1 MLLVYLANV
10 FLSLGVCCFYGHPMA
25 GLEALWLIGAAIST
39 MSMLA
44 LAFNLCGLPCFW
56 ASRRF
61 FPRASPWV
69 EAGAWTLFHFILFID
84 TRIWAI
90 FRYHI
95 NGMVWNLV
103 TTPGGLQT
111 FDLDAETVSLVTVGS
126 IAMFAIQLLL
136 QRRARASTPRSG
148 FQNWI
153 AKIGLIL
160 LVLAVLGE
168 KSVFAWADA
177 KQFKPITSRARS
189 FPLYQAITAKR
200 LFNRVSNASTPE
212 EATREER
219 LSSSGGLAL
228 NYPRAVPQCP
238 PAGPR
243 PNIVIAVVDSLRADA
258 FSPEHMPL
266 ISEWSANRARIF
278 QDHAS
283 GGNATRFGVFSL
295 IYGLAAPYW
304 FSIYG
309 EHTPP
314 ALIVELQRLGYD
326 MRVISTARM
335 DFPEFRSTAWVT
347 MQSGIKDR
355 WGDQPKWRKDEM
367 VAEDFESWVAARK
380 NVSTP
385 FFAFLMLDSPHQ
397 TYDWPRDKSRNTPF
411 AGKVSYLKKS
421 GQIPA
426 AEITELKNA
435 YFNAVE
441 HADRVLQK
449 IVDTLERTGNA
460 ENTWVIL
467 TGDHGEEF
475 FENGY
480 FGHTSNYARQQVH
493 VPFLVAGPGIAP
505 GKETR
510 PSSHMDLSV
519 TLLEQ
524 LGADPAI
531 RGDWAQGENLFSL
544 PDRRNRIV
552 GGWHEVALWT
562 DDGVLHVPL
571 EGHRG
576 FASPMDWDWKPH
588 PDGEKFLHRHA
599 PEMAKLARDLRVFL
613 R

>member
-1 MLLVYLANV
+1 
-10 FLSLGVCCFYGHPMA
+10 MA
-25 GLEALWLIGAAIST
+25 GLEALWLICAAIST

-44 LAFNLCGLPCFW
+44 MAFNVSGLPFFW
-56 ASRRF
+56 AARRF
-61 FPRASPWV
+61 LPRASPWI
-69 EAGAWTLFHFILFID
+69 EAGAWTVFHFVLFID

-95 NGMVWNLV
+95 NGMVWNLI

-111 FDLDAETVSLVTVGS
+111 FDLDKETVSLVTVGS
-126 IAMFAIQLLL
+126 AAMLALQLLL
-136 QRRARASTPRSG
+136 QRQTKASPALSHRQKVT
-148 FQNWI
+148 
-153 AKIGLIL
+153 AKIGMMVI
-160 LVLAVLGE
+160 VLAVLVE

-177 KQFKPITSRARS
+177 TQFKSVTSRARF
-189 FPLYQAITAKR
+189 FPLYQAVTAKR
-200 LFNRVSNASTPE
+200 LFKRAMGVPSPKEAPAE
-212 EATREER
+212 EL
-219 LSSSGGLAL
+219 LSSSDGLAM
-228 NYPRAVPQCP
+228 NYPRTIPQCP
-238 PAGPR
+238 RGGPR

-258 FSPEHMPL
+258 FTPQRMPL
-266 ISEWSANRARIF
+266 VSEWSANRARVF

-283 GGNATRFGVFSL
+283 GGNATRFGIFSL

-309 EHTPP
+309 EHKPP
-314 ALIVELQRLGYD
+314 ALIVELQRLGYEI
-326 MRVISTARM
+326 RVISTARM

-347 MQSGIKDR
+347 AQSGIKDR
-355 WGDQPKWRKDEM
+355 WGNHPKWRKDEL
-367 VAEDFESWVAARK
+367 VAEDFEKWVAERK
-380 NVSTP
+380 EDSAP

-397 TYDWPRDKSRNTPF
+397 TYDWPREKSPNTPF

-421 GQIPA
+421 GQVPVEEVTA
-426 AEITELKNA
+426 LKNA
-435 YFNAVE
+435 YFNAVN
-441 HADRVLQK
+441 HADGVLRR
-449 IVDTLERTGNA
+449 IVDTLERTGNTK
-460 ENTWVIL
+460 NTLVIL

-493 VPFLVAGPGIAP
+493 VPFLVTGPGISP
-505 GKETR
+505 GIEPR
-510 PSSHMDLSV
+510 PSSHMDLAV

-544 PDRRNRIV
+544 PERRNRIV

-562 DDGVLHVPL
+562 EDGVLHVPL

-576 FASPMDWDWKPH
+576 FASPMGWDWKPH
-588 PDGEKFLHRHA
+588 PEGEKFLRRHA
-599 PEMAKLARDLRVFL
+599 PEMAKMARDLRTFL